1 MVGIRKRGEDIRQF
15 ILDNVENHPRDVA
28 NLVVKT
34 FDITR
39 QAVNKHVKRLVVQG
53 ALIVSG
59 STKNRH
65 YLLHPLLHWETI
77 ISLENKPTED
87 GIWRNDIEPRLGTLP
102 DNVRDIWHYGFTE
115 MMNNAIDH
123 SEGKQVSI
131 IMTKTAISTYL
142 VLFDNGVGIFKK
154 IQSALGLEDERHAVL
169 ELSKGKL
176 TTDPARHTG
185 EGIFFSSRMF
195 DDYRILSGNVFF
207 SHTHAED
214 EDWILENQ
222 KFQEGTAV
230 FMKLKNNTARTVKK
244 VFDEFTTGDEYG
256 FTKTVV
262 PVKLAQYGDEQLISR
277 SQAKRLMARVERFKV
292 VILDFDDVE
301 GIGQAFADEVFRVFA
316 AEHPNLEIV
325 PLRANKSV
333 QQMILRALSNVAES
347 DAAGNRLNDEKTVKS

>member
-15 ILDNVENHPRDVA
+15 ILDNVESHPRDVA
-28 NLVVKT
+28 NLAVKT

-39 QAVNKHVKRLVVQG
+39 QAIHKHMQRLVEQG

-77 ISLENKPTED
+77 IALENKPTED
-87 GIWRNDIEPRLGTLP
+87 GLWRNDIEPRLGTLP

-123 SEGKQVSI
+123 SQGKQVSI
-131 IMTKTAISTYL
+131 IMTKTAMSTYL

-154 IQSALGLEDERHAVL
+154 IQNALGLEDERHAVL

-195 DDYRILSGNVFF
+195 DDFRILSGNVFF
-207 SHTHAED
+207 SHPHAED

-222 KFQEGTAV
+222 KFQTGTAV
-230 FMKLKNNTARTVKK
+230 FMKLKNNTARSVKK

-262 PVKLAQYGDEQLISR
+262 PVKLAQYGDEKLISR
-277 SQAKRLMARVERFKV
+277 SQAKRLMTRVDRFKV
-292 VILDFDDVE
+292 VILDFDNVEDV
-301 GIGQAFADEVFRVFA
+301 GQAFADEVFRVFA
-316 AEHPNLEIV
+316 REHPNLEIV
-325 PLRANKSV
+325 PIQANKSV
-333 QQMILRALSNVAES
+333 QQMIQRALSNVAES
-347 DAAGNRLNDEKTVKS
+347 DTT